1 MNHILTEVSC
11 MTAAK
16 QLPPERRKQAKHLID
31 ELKTERQQVWSMYCH
46 VAELKPFSTN
56 KKILNKLNEFS
67 QLLVDY
73 ISLGHFGIYDR
84 LVNGNER
91 RVKVLSL
98 AQQIYPELSKTTD
111 AALEFNDKYENIDKI
126 FNAENLEEDLS
137 ILGENLATR
146 IDLEDRL
153 CNMLLG

>member
-1 MNHILTEVSC
+1 
-11 MTAAK
+11 
-16 QLPPERRKQAKHLID
+16 
-31 ELKTERQQVWSMYCH
+31 MYCH